1 MYNKPNIVWLGQDEL
16 DEDERQ
22 LKHNHSFSFAS
33 LCRMSMFPALEHF
46 CVVVVFV
53 DIQDNVGL
61 QVALET
67 I

>member
-1 MYNKPNIVWLGQDEL
+1 
-16 DEDERQ
+16 
-22 LKHNHSFSFAS
+22 
-33 LCRMSMFPALEHF
+33 MSMFPALEHF